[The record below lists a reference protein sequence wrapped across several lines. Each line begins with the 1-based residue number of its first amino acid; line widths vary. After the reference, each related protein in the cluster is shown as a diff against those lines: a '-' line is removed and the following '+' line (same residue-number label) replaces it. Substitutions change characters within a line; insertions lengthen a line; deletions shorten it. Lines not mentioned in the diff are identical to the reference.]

1 MIFDVKRLIKY
12 LLEGSAVAIAAFY
25 IPQKKVDPIE
35 IGLIALTA
43 AAIFM
48 ILDYFAPAVASG
60 ARTGAG
66 FGIGYGLVQ
75 GGGGGHDGVE
85 EDMME
90 PDDVEPES
98 EDVAESDEPIGQDSG
113 EGFASVI

>member
-1 MIFDVKRLIKY
+1 MFFDVKRLIKY

-25 IPQKKVDPIE
+25 IPQKKVDPVE
-35 IGLIALTA
+35 VGLIALTA

-48 ILDYFAPAVASG
+48 VLDYFAPAVASG

-75 GGGGGHDGVE
+75 GGGDDG
-85 EDMME
+85 
-90 PDDVEPES
+90 DDAEGDELELDADVDADVDEPE
-98 EDVAESDEPIGQDSG
+98 EPVGQDSG
-113 EGFASVI
+113 EGFASII

>member
-1 MIFDVKRLIKY
+1 MTFDVKKLIKY

-48 ILDYFAPAVASG
+48 ILDYFAPSVASG

-75 GGGGGHDGVE
+75 GGGDDGAPDE
-85 EDMME
+85 MDDPDLEDGSADEVAE
-90 PDDVEPES
+90 PDEP
-98 EDVAESDEPIGQDSG
+98 VGQDSG
-113 EGFASVI
+113 EGFASII